1 MRFYCNCLSVWLKL
15 VLITRLSHAF
25 AFHFLQAKWP
35 KRMLRQMNGPKE
47 AKRKKKNEGWTREGS
62 FGFHSLPYLSIF
74 SLHLFPSFCLL
85 PYRVLSPRILEENRN
100 TAPRG
105 REGGAH
111 GGVHFLLE
119 SNSPFEIN
127 GFHRPGAELI
137 CALYRDCFL
146 CKCYSS
152 FSVLADLKTHFKIT
166 ERTWVLMRET
176 VPGSRLRKMP
186 ILYLLKILPNEISN
200 WTTRSVW
207 FIT

>member
-1 MRFYCNCLSVWLKL
+1 MRLRSISSKPSGRSECCV
-15 VLITRLSHAF
+15 
-25 AFHFLQAKWP
+25 KWTGE
-35 KRMLRQMNGPKE
+35 KKQKE
-47 AKRKKKNEGWTREGS
+47 KKNGGWTREGS

-85 PYRVLSPRILEENRN
+85 PYRVLYPRIPEENRN

-119 SNSPFEIN
+119 SNSPFERN
-127 GFHRPGAELI
+127 GFRRPGAELI

>member
-1 MRFYCNCLSVWLKL
+1 MVSVRSRGASAAQSHMRLRSISSKPSGRSECCVKWTGEKKQKEKKMEDGPGK
-15 VLITRLSHAF
+15 VLLDSTPSRIYPFSHYIC
-25 AFHFLQAKWP
+25 FL
-35 KRMLRQMNGPKE
+35 
-47 AKRKKKNEGWTREGS
+47 
-62 FGFHSLPYLSIF
+62 
-74 SLHLFPSFCLL
+74 LFVFCLL

-100 TAPRG
+100 TAPRR

-111 GGVHFLLE
+111 SGVHFLLE
-119 SNSPFEIN
+119 SNSPLERN
-127 GFHRPGAELI
+127 GFRRLGAELI

-152 FSVLADLKTHFKIT
+152 FCVLADLKTHFKIT

-176 VPGSRLRKMP
+176 ISGSRLRKMP

>member
-1 MRFYCNCLSVWLKL
+1 
-15 VLITRLSHAF
+15 
-25 AFHFLQAKWP
+25 
-35 KRMLRQMNGPKE
+35 MLRQMNGRKE
-47 AKRKKKNEGWTREGS
+47 AKRKKKWRMDQGRFFWIP
-62 FGFHSLPYLSIF
+62 LPPVFIHF
-74 SLHLFPSFCLL
+74 SHYICFLLFVFCLL
-85 PYRVLSPRILEENRN
+85 PYRVLSPRIPEENRN

-119 SNSPFEIN
+119 SNSPFERN
-127 GFHRPGAELI
+127 GFRRPGAELI

-176 VPGSRLRKMP
+176 VSGSRLRKMP

-200 WTTRSVW
+200 WTIRSVW

>member
-1 MRFYCNCLSVWLKL
+1 MRLRSISSKPSGRSECCVKWTGEKKQKEKKKWRMDQGRFFWIPLPPVFIHF
-15 VLITRLSHAF
+15 LITF
-25 AFHFLQAKWP
+25 V
-35 KRMLRQMNGPKE
+35 
-47 AKRKKKNEGWTREGS
+47 S
-62 FGFHSLPYLSIF
+62 F
-74 SLHLFPSFCLL
+74 FCLL

-111 GGVHFLLE
+111 SGVHFLLE
-119 SNSPFEIN
+119 SNSPFERN
-127 GFHRPGAELI
+127 GFRRPGAELI

-176 VPGSRLRKMP
+176 VSGSRLRKMP